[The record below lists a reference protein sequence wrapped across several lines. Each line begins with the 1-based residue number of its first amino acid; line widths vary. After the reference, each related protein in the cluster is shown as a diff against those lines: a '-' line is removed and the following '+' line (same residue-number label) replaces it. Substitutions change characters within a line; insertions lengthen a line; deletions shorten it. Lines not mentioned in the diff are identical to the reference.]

1 MLCRSQDTEGG
12 RRVQRLVLLLWWL
25 HGSHHPG
32 ASARGGSCQAPRL
45 KAGTDFG
52 HYLPDLDSCPLPRV
66 AAQLPKRSP
75 LYTRGARALPL
86 DPPRSSS
93 RSAVFSCGGD
103 EIGHLFV
110 ENIDL
115 FCSCVTGKQNCV

>member
-1 MLCRSQDTEGG
+1 MGAITQ
-12 RRVQRLVLLLWWL
+12 VLLQE
-25 HGSHHPG
+25 GAPARPPG
-32 ASARGGSCQAPRL
+32 KYLQ
-45 KAGTDFG
+45 AGTDFG

-75 LYTRGARALPL
+75 LYTRGVRALPL